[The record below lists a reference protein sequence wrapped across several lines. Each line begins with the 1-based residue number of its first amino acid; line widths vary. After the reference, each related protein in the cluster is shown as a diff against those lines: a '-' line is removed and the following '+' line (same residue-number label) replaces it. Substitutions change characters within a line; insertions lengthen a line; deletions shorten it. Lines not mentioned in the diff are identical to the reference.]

1 MFYLYYLSLI
11 RRCCVCAS
19 VQFLD
24 MACLQSLLVLANKIQ
39 NKVTPASK
47 TSNTEQTNAN
57 TKTSVLKISGSQRL
71 HTSFI

>member
-47 TSNTEQTNAN
+47 TNAN
-57 TKTSVLKISGSQRL
+57 TKASVLKTSGSQRL